1 MKLSL
6 EETLNQAVSLHREG
20 MLQEATNLYTEILQ
34 VDPKDPDANH
44 NMGLLYLDE
53 NKNTEALSFFWTALE
68 ANPDE
73 WQYWLSYIDALIISN
88 QMDNAQ
94 IMYTAARKAG
104 ARGEVFDQIT
114 ERLVNPLER
123 KASQLS
129 QKNKTPCVAGDWG
142 IGVWHWVLAT
152 RFLE

>member
-6 EETLNQAVSLHREG
+6 EETLNQAVSLHRDG
-20 MLQEATNLYTEILQ
+20 MFKEATNLYTEILQ

-73 WQYWLSYIDALIISN
+73 WQYWLSYIDALIRSN

-104 ARGEVFDQIT
+104 ASGKVFDQIS

-123 KASQLS
+123 KAS
-129 QKNKTPCVAGDWG
+129 
-142 IGVWHWVLAT
+142 
-152 RFLE
+152 